1 MRKLIVIFMIIASI
15 GAIGQ
20 TTLGNF
26 KKVNVHEKLY
36 STEYN
41 LIDKADTTGQFR
53 YQNVADPVE
62 PLDAM
67 NLRTFQSAIFS
78 TAGAD
83 SIIFNPVNNRLNEYR
98 LGEISGFTEI
108 KFNNLTLLKGND
120 QTITIENPDSG
131 DGYDLTIK
139 AGNSYMNVGGG
150 DLILKGGGDSDFGD
164 VILGAGGI
172 DSVRFVSTLKLDSGV
187 TISGLGEAVEQD
199 EPVILSQLSGGVVR
213 IYLPYATTVQGRI
226 NEAIEGTD
234 YPTGW
239 DLSAS
244 LNQIDID
251 IDHGTGKRVAN
262 VNVCTV
268 SGTNEQL
275 LRPFAGAYSGWATP
289 SVDLLVINS
298 LATTSL
304 PIVIYIIFE

>member
-1 MRKLIVIFMIIASI
+1 MKKIIVIFLLIASI

-41 LIDKADTTGQFR
+41 LIDKADTAGQFR
-53 YQNVADPVE
+53 FQNVADPVE

-67 NLRTFQSAIFS
+67 NLRTFQAAVFS

-98 LGEISGFTEI
+98 LGEISGYTEI
-108 KFNNLTLLKGND
+108 KFNNLTLLKGDNR
-120 QTITIENPDSG
+120 TITIENPDSG

-139 AGNSYMNVGGG
+139 AGNSYMNTGGG

-164 VILGAGGI
+164 VILGAGGA
-172 DSVRFVSTLKLDSGV
+172 DSVRFSSTLKLDSGI
-187 TISGLGEAVEQD
+187 TIRGLSEAVELD
-199 EPVILSQLSGGVVR
+199 EPVTLSQLSGGVTR

-226 NEAIEGTD
+226 NAATEGTD
-234 YPTGW
+234 YPSGW
-239 DLSAS
+239 GLSAS
-244 LNQIDID
+244 LNEIDID
-251 IDHGTGKRVAN
+251 IDHGLGKRVAN

-268 SGTNEQL
+268 SGINEQL
-275 LRPFAGAYSGWATP
+275 LRPFAGAYSGWET
-289 SVDLLVINS
+289 SSNDILVINS
-298 LATTSL
+298 LATTPL